1 MGSLGSAGAVYSGDL
16 AGTGLFTTHIR
27 RCDWSHLPARVCA
40 ASHFV
45 APRCVPQSSDK
56 TRDGRCCTASAL
68 VLCKW
73 GCRNALSHD
82 VVQRRC
88 DPHAAHSLGS
98 GRHRGCLGGGGDT
111 ALKVRAT
118 DWNAGWEFLAAGDG
132 GHS

>member
-1 MGSLGSAGAVYSGDL
+1 M
-16 AGTGLFTTHIR
+16 
-27 RCDWSHLPARVCA
+27 
-40 ASHFV
+40 
-45 APRCVPQSSDK
+45 
-56 TRDGRCCTASAL
+56 
-68 VLCKW
+68 
-73 GCRNALSHD
+73 
-82 VVQRRC
+82 VQRRC